1 MKAEKRHGRSG
12 QDKKHEACDQQRV
25 DYTLARSGMLLD
37 GVEEWP
43 AQRFDEG
50 AVTGTLVNNK
60 EARTRLLWGDELKTG
75 HQSTAVALIGRVPS
89 LPKTN

>member
-25 DYTLARSGMLLD
+25 DFTLARSGTLLD
-37 GVEEWP
+37 GVEEWL
-43 AQRFDEG
+43 AQRFHKG
-50 AVTGTLVNNK
+50 AVTRTLVNNK
-60 EARTRLLWGDELKTG
+60 EARTRLLRSDELKLW
-75 HQSTAVALIGRVPS
+75 HQSTAVALIGWLPS